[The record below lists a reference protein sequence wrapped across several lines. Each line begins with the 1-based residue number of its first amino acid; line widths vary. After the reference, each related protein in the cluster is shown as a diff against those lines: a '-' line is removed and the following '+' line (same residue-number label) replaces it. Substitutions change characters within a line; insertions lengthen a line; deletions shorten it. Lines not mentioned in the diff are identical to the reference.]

1 MITTL
6 PEEQNM
12 KWGINFVGPSKLVG
26 WFTSNKYIL
35 VAIDYATKWVE
46 AKPLKTNT
54 TIVTTKFM
62 YEYILTRFD
71 CPLTLVTNQG
81 VHFINDVIKY
91 LIAHFLLKHVNSIIY
106 YPQGNGQA

>member
-6 PEEQNM
+6 PEEQFM
-12 KWGINFVGPSKLVG
+12 KWGIDFVGPIKLVG

-35 VAIDYATKWVE
+35 VTTYYATKWVE
-46 AKPLKTNT
+46 AKALRTNS
-54 TIVTTKFM
+54 TIVTSKFL

-91 LIAHFLLKHVNSIIY
+91 LIDHFLLKHVSSIIY
-106 YPQGNGQA
+106 YPQGNGHA